1 MLKRILIFVF
11 LVFAVSAGAQA
22 QGLTVR
28 EFYVQELRN
37 DGYDTI
43 KISRTFLGRLRFIGT
58 QPGRR
63 REIVDDRGQSCQ
75 RGNPA
80 RLRPADRDG
89 FVAILGST
97 GLFRGRRLRRG
108 RVRGRIR
115 GQNRQQRVRVFEQR
129 FGVVEQRFGVFRQRV
144 GLGRQQR

>member
-63 REIVDDRGQSCQ
+63 REIVV
-75 RGNPA
+75 NPA
-80 RLRPADRDG
+80 NG
-89 FVAILGST
+89 AILRDYVRLIGTGSSQSS
-97 GLFRGRRLRRG
+97 
-108 RVRGRIR
+108 
-115 GQNRQQRVRVFEQR
+115 GQPAYS
-129 FGVVEQRFGVFRQRV
+129 GGGGYVEGEYEDEYEDRTDNSGS
-144 GLGRQQR
+144 GSSNSGSGSSNSGSGSSGSGSGSDDSSDDD